1 MKEHWKTVEGFEAYE
16 VSDLGNVKSL
26 ERTVT
31 RKNQF
36 GTCGP
41 MLVNERILKPNIL
54 RKGYLVVRLYKG
66 GKKGNDRLVHV
77 LVARAFIPNPLG
89 LTQVNHLGDNGDC
102 RVCML
107 EWRSEAGN
115 MQHAVKTGRKA
126 GDGVSF
132 NKKAKKWRAGYCSA
146 PNVRVY
152 LGEFDTREE
161 ALAVRKAAVEALPYI
176 L

>member
-1 MKEHWKTVEGFEAYE
+1 MTTEKWKTVEGFKSYE
-16 VSDLGNVKSL
+16 VSDLGNVRSNLPWKGGL
-26 ERTVT
+26 L
-31 RKNQF
+31 
-36 GTCGP
+36 G
-41 MLVNERILKPNIL
+41 RILKPNVL
-54 RKGYLVVRLYKG
+54 RKGYLTVRLYK
-66 GKKGNDRLVHV
+66 KGVGHDRLVHV
-77 LVARAFIPNPLG
+77 LVAQAFIPNPNNLP
-89 LTQVNHLGDNGDC
+89 QVNHLGDNGDC

-146 PNVRVY
+146 PNVRVF

-161 ALAVRKAAVEALPYI
+161 ALAVRKEAINSLPYV